1 METSKQFIDRKQ
13 QEHFKTLGVY
23 ADTNSKIAEWMD
35 EYATQLT
42 TPINMDDTKSYLLKE
57 FGDDYFI
64 VHKERI
70 QVGDYVFSEPKM
82 GQKSISLCE
91 TEKMGNLCSLVS
103 NNWKIIAST
112 LPLEGVQKLDK
123 ILIEEW
129 IDRQPCY
136 NCLYTKDQLEEAY
149 KTGHRNGL
157 ACRTEFRRTSKF
169 NVVSFI
175 EYYEKEYPQ
184 DTWELGENDLKLI
197 EDDNS

>member
-1 METSKQFIDRKQ
+1 METAKQFIDRKQ
-13 QEHFKTLGVY
+13 QKHFEGLGVY

-35 EYATQLT
+35 EYAIQLT
-42 TPINMDDTKSYLLKE
+42 RQINMDDTKSHLLKQ

-70 QVGDYVFSEPKM
+70 VVGDYVFSEPKM
-82 GQKSISLCE
+82 SQKSVSLCE
-91 TEKMGNLCSLVS
+91 TEKMGNLCSIVS

-112 LPLEGVQKLDK
+112 LPLEGVQRLEK

-129 IDRQPCY
+129 IDRQPWY
-136 NCLYTKDQLEEAY
+136 NCLYSKDQLDHAY

-169 NVVSFI
+169 NVISF
-175 EYYEKEYPQ
+175 EQYYEKQYPQ
-184 DTWELGENDLKLI
+184 DTWELDEYDLKLI
-197 EDDNS
+197 ETE